1 MKRLFILLLVL
12 FATSSVS
19 TPLIKNQDGSST
31 VNTSSLKA
39 DEGCFGPTPLVIHID
54 SKGVVSKIESLPND
68 ETPEYWEMAVEVL
81 SKVFKGESAREI
93 KEMKVDAVSGAT
105 YSSEGYISNVKAGI
119 DYYLGY

>member
-19 TPLIKNQDGSST
+19 TPLIKNPDGST
-31 VNTSSLKA
+31 TINTTSLKA
-39 DEGCFGPTPLVIHID
+39 AEGCFGPTPLIIHID
-54 SKGVVSKIESLPND
+54 SNGVVSKIEALPND
-68 ETPEYWEMAVEVL
+68 ETPEYWEKAVKGL

-105 YSSEGYISNVKAGI
+105 YSSEGYISNVKAGV
-119 DYYLGY
+119 DCYLGY